1 MNGATEAT
9 LAELLRV
16 AQTTNVNIEK
26 LTSLMGGGSGSG
38 GGNVVSNTLGTLG
51 KSSGIVSLAF
61 NALSAAASLVG
72 KAFEM
77 IGNIIGKT
85 VTGFVELG
93 KGIFNFAKAA
103 EQGTATLSTLFE
115 SFSKLPFFIGEVS
128 SLFAGIIGYSERLLD
143 TFIDLSKSGAAFGGN
158 LFEMRNMAAQA
169 GMNLADFAKVVV
181 KNSEF
186 FSSSGNSVQSGIM
199 SFVNANRALTGPG
212 SKYAQGIFDLGVTAQ
227 EASEYLVTVM
237 KGQGSLGKLQKAD
250 ADTMA
255 KMTKEYVTELDLLS
269 KITGKRREQIDAEV
283 QAAQADQVWQLFLD
297 SLSPTEAKAALD
309 ALATAQAIGGKD
321 LVDVVKAQLRG
332 VDAPLTEAATRI
344 AVASQGMSVQQ
355 GAALR
360 RIMSDSTLTT
370 EQRTSQL
377 MAVFG
382 KTAQSVVRFADQL
395 GTTGQAVLSA
405 DIPQQFLQFGRQLRA
420 AGGDVEVMRENARR
434 QQAQQEKG
442 LAGQLIN
449 AKKQIDNFGNM
460 LTNLITL
467 ALGPLTTVLTEW
479 GNKIIGWMTNTT
491 NDLTPLMQRAIE
503 VFNTDIVPVLERI
516 GNWFGR
522 SFEYLI
528 TGDPTKTFWQRLGVV
543 FKDGWNIIWKEIKE
557 MWVAIKPE
565 ILRVWKDDIKP
576 ALIKLWEELLPALL
590 NAIKT
595 ALVGP
600 EITQDNRAK
609 YEFDDKRN
617 KSVMTA
623 AERASTAAAEAI
635 EASVRLVNAEQADR
649 MRAARIDR
657 DTQFGLR
664 DGRLILGRSGEVIA
678 SPTPRASGGR
688 IDTGKLYSVGEKG
701 TELANF
707 GSPGEVISND
717 VLRQFMR
724 TVSDGNQNKDVVAAL
739 ETLNNTMRNI
749 SASSRETAEYTKR
762 TVSEVSS
769 LNGNIMP
776 VI

>member
-26 LTSLMGGGSGSG
+26 LTSLMGGGG
-38 GGNVVSNTLGTLG
+38 GGGSNVVSNTFGTLG

-77 IGNIIGKT
+77 IGNIVGKT

-128 SLFAGIIGYSERLLD
+128 SLFAGIISYSERLLD

-227 EASEYLVTVM
+227 EASEYLITVM

-360 RIMSDSTLTT
+360 RIMADSTLTA

-377 MAVFG
+377 MTVFG
-382 KTAQSVVRFADQL
+382 KTAQSVVRFADML
-395 GTTGQAVLSA
+395 GTQGQAVLSA
-405 DIPQQFLQFGRQLRA
+405 DIPQQFLQFGRQLNA

-491 NDLTPLMQRAIE
+491 NDLTPLMKRAIE
-503 VFNTDIVPVLERI
+503 VFNTDIVPVLEKI

-543 FKDGWNIIWKEIKE
+543 FKDGWNIIWKEIKD
-557 MWVAIKPE
+557 MWIAIKPE

-635 EASVRLVNAEQADR
+635 EASMRLINAEQADR

-724 TVSDGNQNKDVVAAL
+724 TVADGNQNKDVVAAL